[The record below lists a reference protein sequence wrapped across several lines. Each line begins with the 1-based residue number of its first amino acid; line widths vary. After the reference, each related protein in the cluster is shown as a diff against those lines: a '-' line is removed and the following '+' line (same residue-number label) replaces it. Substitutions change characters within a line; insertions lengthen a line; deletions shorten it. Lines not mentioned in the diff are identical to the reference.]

1 MNAKVALCAVVVAAA
16 AAAPVPAAA
25 QYYPVPGGY
34 YQTLTPYAIHA
45 TLRAQGLRQITPPI
59 QTGAYVVV
67 RAVDETGEIVRVL
80 INAHYGN
87 IVQIIPLPPGSVAG
101 QPAYG
106 PYGPP
111 PARAYPQ
118 PAPPPRYSD
127 ARPDLKV
134 EPAPG
139 PGDPYAGYNALE
151 QRSAVAPPPAAQRTP
166 MPRPRP
172 ATTTAAA
179 TAKPEAAEQHAAP
192 TRSVTGAA
200 AKPQAFP
207 PPAALE

>member
-1 MNAKVALCAVVVAAA
+1 VNAKVALCALVVAAA
-16 AAAPVPAAA
+16 AATPLPAAA

-34 YQTLTPYAIHA
+34 YETLTPYAIHA
-45 TLRAQGLRQITPPI
+45 TLRAQGLRQITAPI
-59 QTGAYVVV
+59 QTGNYVVV

-80 INAHYGN
+80 IDARYGN
-87 IVQIIPLPPGSVAG
+87 IVQVIPLPPASVAG

-111 PARAYPQ
+111 PGRAYP
-118 PAPPPRYSD
+118 PPPPRYSD

-139 PGDPYAGYNALE
+139 PGDPYGGYNALE
-151 QRSAVAPPPAAQRTP
+151 QRSAVTPPPAARTP

-172 ATTTAAA
+172 AAAVAAAA
-179 TAKPEAAEQHAAP
+179 TKPEAAEQRAAP

>member
-1 MNAKVALCAVVVAAA
+1 VNAKVALCALVVAAA
-16 AAAPVPAAA
+16 AATPLPAAA

-34 YQTLTPYAIHA
+34 YDGLTPYAIHT

-59 QTGAYVVV
+59 QTGNYVVV

-80 INAHYGN
+80 INARYGN
-87 IVQIIPLPPGSVAG
+87 IIQIIPLPPGSVG
-101 QPAYG
+101 QQA
-106 PYGPP
+106 YGPP
-111 PARAYPQ
+111 PGRAYP
-118 PAPPPRYSD
+118 PPPPRYSD

-139 PGDPYAGYNALE
+139 PGDPYGGYNAVE
-151 QRSAVAPPPAAQRTP
+151 QRATVTPPPAAQRTP

-179 TAKPEAAEQHAAP
+179 TAKPDGAEQHAAP
-192 TRSVTGAA
+192 TRSVTGSAP
-200 AKPQAFP
+200 KPQAFP

>member
-1 MNAKVALCAVVVAAA
+1 MNAKVALCALVVAAA
-16 AAAPVPAAA
+16 AAATPLPAAA

-34 YQTLTPYAIHA
+34 YETLPPYAIRA

-59 QTGAYVVV
+59 QTGNYVVV
-67 RAVDETGEIVRVL
+67 RAVDETGEVVRVL
-80 INAHYGN
+80 INARYGN
-87 IVQIIPLPPGSVAG
+87 IVQIIPLPPGMVG
-101 QPAYG
+101 QPAYR

-111 PARAYPQ
+111 ARGY

-151 QRSAVAPPPAAQRTP
+151 QRSAVTPPAAAPRTP

-179 TAKPEAAEQHAAP
+179 ASAKPEAAEQHAAP
-192 TRSVTGAA
+192 TRSATGAA

-207 PPAALE
+207 PPAGLE